1 MVKKL
6 QVKSLLSDAK
16 KGNNQAFIEL
26 LQEEKVKLYKM
37 AYIYMKNEN
46 DALDVVQET
55 IARAYAN
62 IHTVKEEQYF
72 ATWLIRV
79 LINTALEMI
88 RKNQKIVPLL
98 EQQLEQEQ
106 ISTNDEK
113 LDLLQAIEQ
122 LEEKYKTVILLR
134 YYRDLQI
141 KEIADLIGCPEG
153 TVKTNVHRGIQQLKK
168 YLNKEGELYGEQY

>member
-6 QVKSLLSDAK
+6 KVKSLLSKAK
-16 KGNNQAFIEL
+16 KGNDQAFIEL
-26 LQEEKVKLYKM
+26 LQGEKLKLYKM

-55 IARAYAN
+55 ITRAYAN

-72 ATWLIRV
+72 ATWLMRI
-79 LINTALEMI
+79 LINTALEML
-88 RKNQKIVPLL
+88 RKNEKIVPLL
-98 EQQLEQEQ
+98 EQQPEHEQ
-106 ISTNDEK
+106 SLTNDEK

-122 LEEKYKTVILLR
+122 LDEKYKTVILLR

-141 KEIADLIGCPEG
+141 KEIADLLGCPEG

-168 YLNKEGELYGEQY
+168 FLNKEGELYGEQY

>member
-6 QVKSLLSDAK
+6 QAKSLLSKAK

-26 LQEEKVKLYKM
+26 LQDEKVKLYKM
-37 AYIYMKNEN
+37 AYIYTKNEN

-72 ATWLIRV
+72 ATWLMRI
-79 LINTALEMI
+79 LINTALEML
-88 RKNQKIVPLL
+88 RKNQKIVPL
-98 EQQLEQEQ
+98 EQQPEQGQ

-122 LEEKYKTVILLR
+122 LDEKYKTVILLK

-141 KEIADLIGCPEG
+141 KEIADLLGCPEG

-168 YLNKEGELYGEQY
+168 CLNKEGELYGERY

>member
-1 MVKKL
+1 M
-6 QVKSLLSDAK
+6 KSLLSKAK
-16 KGNNQAFIEL
+16 KGNDQTFIEL
-26 LQEEKVKLYKM
+26 LQEEKLKLYKM

-55 IARAYAN
+55 ITRAYAN

-72 ATWLIRV
+72 ATWLMRI
-79 LINTALEMI
+79 LINTALEML
-88 RKNQKIVPLL
+88 RKNEKIVPLL
-98 EQQLEQEQ
+98 EQQPEHEQ
-106 ISTNDEK
+106 SLTNDEK

-141 KEIADLIGCPEG
+141 KEIADLLGCPEG

-168 YLNKEGELYGEQY
+168 ILNKEGELYGEQY

>member
-16 KGNNQAFIEL
+16 KGNNQAFLEL

-72 ATWLIRV
+72 ATWLMRI
-79 LINTALEMI
+79 LINTALEML
-88 RKNQKIVPLL
+88 RKNQKIVLL
-98 EQQLEQEQ
+98 EQQPEQEQ

-113 LDLLQAIEQ
+113 LDLLHAIEQ

-141 KEIADLIGCPEG
+141 KEIADLLGCPEG

>member
-1 MVKKL
+1 M
-6 QVKSLLSDAK
+6 KSLLSKAK
-16 KGNNQAFIEL
+16 KGNDQAFIEL
-26 LQEEKVKLYKM
+26 LQEEKLKLYKM

-55 IARAYAN
+55 ITRAYAN

-72 ATWLIRV
+72 ATWLMRI
-79 LINTALEMI
+79 LINTALEML
-88 RKNQKIVPLL
+88 RKNEKIVPLL
-98 EQQLEQEQ
+98 EQQPEHEQ
-106 ISTNDEK
+106 SLTNDEK

-141 KEIADLIGCPEG
+141 KEIADLLGCPEG

-168 YLNKEGELYGEQY
+168 FLNKEGELYGEQY

>member
-1 MVKKL
+1 M
-6 QVKSLLSDAK
+6 SDAK
-16 KGNNQAFIEL
+16 KGNNQAFVEL

-72 ATWLIRV
+72 ATWLMRI
-79 LINTALEMI
+79 LINTALEML
-88 RKNQKIVPLL
+88 RKNQKIIPLL
-98 EQQLEQEQ
+98 EQQPEQEQ

-141 KEIADLIGCPEG
+141 KEIADLLGCPEG

>member
-1 MVKKL
+1 M
-6 QVKSLLSDAK
+6 KSLLSDAK

-72 ATWLIRV
+72 ATWLMRI
-79 LINTALEMI
+79 LINTALEML

-98 EQQLEQEQ
+98 EQQAEQEQ

-141 KEIADLIGCPEG
+141 KEIADLLGCPEG

>member
-6 QVKSLLSDAK
+6 KVKSLLSKAK
-16 KGNNQAFIEL
+16 KGNDQAFIEL
-26 LQEEKVKLYKM
+26 LKEEKLKLYKM
-37 AYIYMKNEN
+37 AYIYMKNED

-55 IARAYAN
+55 ITRAYAN

-72 ATWLIRV
+72 ATWLMRI
-79 LINTALEMI
+79 LINTALEML
-88 RKNQKIVPLL
+88 RKNEKIVPLL
-98 EQQLEQEQ
+98 EQQPEHEQ
-106 ISTNDEK
+106 SLTNDEK
-113 LDLLQAIEQ
+113 LDLLQAMEQ

-141 KEIADLIGCPEG
+141 KEIADLLGCPEG

-168 YLNKEGELYGEQY
+168 FLNKEGELYGEQY

>member
-6 QVKSLLSDAK
+6 QVRSLLSDAK

-72 ATWLIRV
+72 ATWLMRI
-79 LINTALEMI
+79 LINTALEML

-141 KEIADLIGCPEG
+141 KEIADLLGCPEG